1 MAVTEAIALIPV
13 SSFFFGLAGLIILI
27 ITITEPVW
35 LPIFTL
41 LIIFVGSMPFFIWVL
56 MTWLA

>member
-1 MAVTEAIALIPV
+1 MAVIEAIALVPV
-13 SSFFFGLAGLIILI
+13 SSFFFGLASFMIII

-41 LIIFVGSMPFFIWVL
+41 FILFIGGSPFFIWVL
-56 MTWLA
+56 MTWFA